1 MRVNAAGDEGPCRDM
16 SKTLELDATTTA
28 TYFLHLK
35 SGPAI
40 LSRIAFR

>member
-1 MRVNAAGDEGPCRDM
+1 MT
-16 SKTLELDATTTA
+16 KTVELDATTA

-35 SGPAI
+35 SGAAV